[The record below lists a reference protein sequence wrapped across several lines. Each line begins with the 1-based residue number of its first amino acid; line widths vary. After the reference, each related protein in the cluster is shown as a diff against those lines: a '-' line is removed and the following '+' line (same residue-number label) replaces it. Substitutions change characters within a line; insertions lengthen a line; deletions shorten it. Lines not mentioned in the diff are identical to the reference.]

1 MEKMDIK
8 QYQDQITL
16 GTNLNSNLF
25 SDLAEKL
32 IKEISRNSRGET
44 NKTTQLRK
52 FYDELVMWADK
63 VGEDKDSF
71 KKAEPF
77 IQMIRAKAAYAKGR
91 KYIDYNFYS
100 ILDDLI
106 RKIKDP
112 LSLQHAKLFFEAMLG
127 YKKALEK

>member
-1 MEKMDIK
+1 MDIK